1 MGNILCD
8 IVLSNISLYL
18 PSQVRGKKAKQQQQQ
33 QQQTDE
39 PDNIP
44 AVSPLY
50 QKLGYFI
57 KGTNNILEFANITSA
72 ATLQFC
78 VHSVRAGVDT
88 VLQQPFTET
97 GRGLDVA
104 RRP

>member
-39 PDNIP
+39 VASNSKALAQQRNP
-44 AVSPLY
+44 AIN
-50 QKLGYFI
+50 K
-57 KGTNNILEFANITSA
+57 KGNLLNGRSY
-72 ATLQFC
+72 LQIIC
-78 VHSVRAGVDT
+78 LIMD
-88 VLQQPFTET
+88 
-97 GRGLDVA
+97 
-104 RRP
+104 